1 MAELLQVV
9 ESIRTEE
16 QRTRAVFTS
25 ADGSRIRRMRTPQYL
40 AVLAEAVTLVAD
52 VYAGKKNMHYLQE
65 AMTTSDF
72 PILFGDIIDRM
83 LLAKYREI
91 APTYS
96 AYVKVATVR
105 DFREVSRKGINGG
118 RGLMSKV
125 GEKAGYPVR
134 AYSEAEY
141 KYAVEKYGARMDF
154 SWEALVNDD
163 LDALRDAP
171 GDLAIAAR
179 RTEEY
184 FATDLFVGATGPDT
198 TFFSA
203 GNGNVVTGNPAL
215 SVAGLQTAMQVLA
228 AQKDSDGRPI
238 NITAAVLVV
247 PPALAITAQ
256 NILNALQIEMTEA
269 GGTAGQKIVA
279 QNWMKNAVRLVV
291 NYEIPNIA
299 TTNGN
304 TSWFLFQDP
313 NVGRPAL
320 EMGFLRGHVEPEIFM
335 KEPNARRVGGG
346 VVNPLDGDFDTDSV
360 EYKVRHV
367 LGGTTMDPK
376 AAVASNGSGS

>member
-1 MAELLQVV
+1 
-9 ESIRTEE
+9 
-16 QRTRAVFTS
+16 
-25 ADGSRIRRMRTPQYL
+25 
-40 AVLAEAVTLVAD
+40 
-52 VYAGKKNMHYLQE
+52 
-65 AMTTSDF
+65 
-72 PILFGDIIDRM
+72 
-83 LLAKYREI
+83 
-91 APTYS
+91 
-96 AYVKVATVR
+96 
-105 DFREVSRKGINGG
+105 
-118 RGLMSKV
+118 
-125 GEKAGYPVR
+125 
-134 AYSEAEY
+134 
-141 KYAVEKYGARMDF
+141 
-154 SWEALVNDD
+154 
-163 LDALRDAP
+163 
-171 GDLAIAAR
+171 
-179 RTEEY
+179 
-184 FATDLFVGATGPDT
+184 
-198 TFFSA
+198 
-203 GNGNVVTGNPAL
+203 
-215 SVAGLQTAMQVLA
+215 MQVLA
-228 AQKDSDGRPI
+228 AQKDADGRPI

-346 VVNPLDGDFDTDSV
+346 VVNPLDGDFETDSV

>member
-1 MAELLQVV
+1 MAELLQVI

-25 ADGSRIRRMRTPQYL
+25 EDGTRIRRMRSPQYL

-52 VYAGKKNMHYLQE
+52 VYAGKKGMHYLQE

-83 LLAKYREI
+83 LLAKYKEI
-91 APTYS
+91 APSYS
-96 AYVKVATVR
+96 AYVKIATVR
-105 DFREVSRKGINGG
+105 DFREVSRKALKGG
-118 RGLMSKV
+118 RGLMTKV
-125 GEKAGYPVR
+125 GEKAPYPVR
-134 AYSEAEY
+134 AYGEAEY
-141 KYAVEKYGARMDF
+141 KYAVSKYGARMDF
-154 SWEALVNDD
+154 SWEDLINDD
-163 LDALRDAP
+163 LDALKDAP

-184 FATDLFVGATGPDT
+184 FATDMFVDENGPDA
-198 TFFSA
+198 TFFSVA
-203 GNGNVVTGNPAL
+203 NGNLITGNPVL
-215 SVAGLQTAMQVLA
+215 SVAGLQKAMETLA
-228 AQKDSDGRPI
+228 AQKDADGRPI
-238 NITAAVLVV
+238 VITAAVLVV
-247 PPALAITAQ
+247 PPSLEIAAR
-256 NILNALQIEMTEA
+256 NILNALQIEMTES

-299 TTNGN
+299 TTNGK

-320 EMGFLRGHVEPEIFM
+320 EMGFLRGHVEPEVFM

-346 VVNPLDGDFDTDSV
+346 QVNPLDGDFDTDSV

-367 LGGTTMDPK
+367 LGGTPMDPK